1 MGDRTVLKVDDVSL
15 MFGGLKALDRI
26 SLEMEK
32 GEVLCIIGPNG
43 AGKTT
48 LFNCITG
55 FLKPSAGRIIYD
67 NSIELT
73 GKKPHT
79 IASYGLYRS
88 FQNLALFTHL
98 TVLENI
104 LIGGLK
110 RKDVSYNI
118 IDALFY
124 TSKFKNGEYSLK
136 KESVQILEFLGLAD
150 KKDTYTSELP
160 YGKRKLLELA
170 KGLITKP
177 KLLLLDEPAAGL
189 NTTEKVE
196 LVNAIKK
203 VVAQKI
209 DVVIIEHDM
218 RFVSD
223 IANWIVVL
231 DYGKKIAEGLPEDV
245 KKDRAVIEAYIGS

>member
-1 MGDRTVLKVDDVSL
+1 MGDRTVLKVDAVSL
-15 MFGGLKALDRI
+15 MFGGLRALDRI
-26 SLEMEK
+26 SFEMEK

-67 NSIELT
+67 NGIELT

-124 TSKFKNGEYSLK
+124 TSRFKNGEYLLK
-136 KESVQILEFLGLAD
+136 KEGVQILEFLGLAD

-231 DYGKKIAEGLPEDV
+231 DYGKNIAEGLPEDV

>member
-177 KLLLLDEPAAGL
+177 KLLLLDEPAA
-189 NTTEKVE
+189 
-196 LVNAIKK
+196 
-203 VVAQKI
+203 
-209 DVVIIEHDM
+209 
-218 RFVSD
+218 
-223 IANWIVVL
+223 
-231 DYGKKIAEGLPEDV
+231 
-245 KKDRAVIEAYIGS
+245 